1 VLLLLLLLLLA
12 CCCAASAV
20 AEAGLGGER
29 DYAAFSATRT
39 KKRRPPSASTCH
51 RLASTDPAA
60 CHTSTA
66 QCASPQK
73 LPSSMPHPVGHAAK
87 AVPRGGGGAAVASRR
102 AATAS
107 KAIRLAP
114 VAAASASSAS
124 PASRGRSP
132 SVSNQ
137 HDERPSAHASSH
149 ALSWRTKAAKLL
161 RPGEGA
167 AGDGAREQP
176 GEER

>member
-1 VLLLLLLLLLA
+1 
-12 CCCAASAV
+12 
-20 AEAGLGGER
+20 
-29 DYAAFSATRT
+29 
-39 KKRRPPSASTCH
+39 
-51 RLASTDPAA
+51 
-60 CHTSTA
+60 
-66 QCASPQK
+66 
-73 LPSSMPHPVGHAAK
+73 MPHPVGHAAK

-167 AGDGAREQP
+167 AGDGAR
-176 GEER
+176 

>member
-1 VLLLLLLLLLA
+1 MLLLLLLLLL
-12 CCCAASAV
+12 
-20 AEAGLGGER
+20 LRGER
-29 DYAAFSATRT
+29 
-39 KKRRPPSASTCH
+39 RRRGGPRRRARLCGLFRDPHKEEAPSVSLDLPPARVDRPGRVPHLHSPV
-51 RLASTDPAA
+51 RQPAEVA
-60 CHTSTA
+60 LLDA
-66 QCASPQK
+66 
-73 LPSSMPHPVGHAAK
+73 PSRG
-87 AVPRGGGGAAVASRR
+87 PRG
-102 AATAS
+102 S